1 MDFGAEQR
9 SCACLRTWEGG
20 FMGKKTSRTMAIQS
34 ALVLA
39 MLPVGFCLRAEAQDT
54 TSQNANSNVAKPKST
69 KQRKA
74 ARQGNPK
81 TVKDPSVN
89 TEATSDVTSPT
100 ENATTVETKAPTR
113 KTKGRGHQMS
123 TASTSGAMAQTQP
136 SEQTDLSGTYA
147 GTFRCE
153 DAGINGETTLTIT
166 GNQFTTSDG
175 KTGRIVATT
184 TSGYTAVALQ
194 LGDLAAPAAGQT
206 AATPPKI
213 ISLRARKSGDRLT
226 LTSVPGLQPR
236 CTFTPSRAVAGGRK
250 SRRAP
255 QTTTAP
261 AATGT
266 EVSGTAETVPATAG
280 PTPPAPATRRA
291 GRRGAK
297 KTSNVNPD
305 PRTSTGTP
313 TPVQDPMPSPSPTPT
328 GSPSSSPT
336 PSGSPTPS
344 PSPTPTPG
352 SGNL

>member
-1 MDFGAEQR
+1 
-9 SCACLRTWEGG
+9 
-20 FMGKKTSRTMAIQS
+20 MGKRISRTMAIQS
-34 ALVLA
+34 ALVLT

-69 KQRKA
+69 KQRKT
-74 ARQGNPK
+74 ARQSNPK
-81 TVKDPSVN
+81 TVSDPSAN
-89 TEATSDVTSPT
+89 TEPTPGVTSPT
-100 ENATTVETKAPTR
+100 ENAATVETKSPR

-147 GTFRCE
+147 GTFSCE
-153 DAGINGETTLTIT
+153 DAGMNGETTLTIT

-194 LGDLAAPAAGQT
+194 LGELTVPAAGPMAT
-206 AATPPKI
+206 TPPKI
-213 ISLRARKSGDRLT
+213 ISLRARKSGERLT
-226 LTSVPGLQPR
+226 LTSAAGSQTR

-255 QTTTAP
+255 QTTTSAP

-266 EVSGTAETVPATAG
+266 EVSGSAETVPATAG
-280 PTPPAPATRRA
+280 PTPPEPATRRA

-297 KTSNVNPD
+297 KTPNVKPD

-352 SGNL
+352 LGEFEVRRH

>member
-1 MDFGAEQR
+1 
-9 SCACLRTWEGG
+9 
-20 FMGKKTSRTMAIQS
+20 MGKKISRTILIQS

-39 MLPVGFCLRAEAQDT
+39 MLSVGFCLPAEAQETT

-69 KQRKA
+69 KQRKT

-89 TEATSDVTSPT
+89 TEPTDVTSPT
-100 ENATTVETKAPTR
+100 ENSATVETKSPTR
-113 KTKGRGHQMS
+113 STKGRGHQVS
-123 TASTSGAMAQTQP
+123 TASTSGAMAQTQA

-147 GTFRCE
+147 GTFSCE

-194 LGDLAAPAAGQT
+194 LGELAVPAAGQT

-226 LTSVPGLQPR
+226 LTSVPGSQPS
-236 CTFTPSRAVAGGRK
+236 CTFIPSRAVAGGRK

-255 QTTTAP
+255 QTATSVP

-266 EVSGTAETVPATAG
+266 EVSGAAETVPATAG
-280 PTPPAPATRRA
+280 PTPPAPAPATRRA

-297 KTSNVNPD
+297 KTSTVNPD

-328 GSPSSSPT
+328 GSPTASPT

-352 SGNL
+352 PDDL